1 MRGPKLEPQRTEE
14 HRPSSS
20 EQRLTGVP
28 DPSLG
33 PGAHSDALQ
42 MGCGGSKE
50 EDVKSMPAGQ
60 VVGKSQGAQITR
72 EEARERAAAAAE
84 ARAKASGRNGGG
96 TSSDGAAFEMLTA
109 EICAYQWR
117 L

>member
-1 MRGPKLEPQRTEE
+1 
-14 HRPSSS
+14 
-20 EQRLTGVP
+20 
-28 DPSLG
+28 
-33 PGAHSDALQ
+33 

-84 ARAKASGRNGGG
+84 ARAKASGRKGGG
-96 TSSDGAAFEMLTA
+96 KKTKQSGNVYGGSTGKPDLADARS
-109 EICAYQWR
+109 WD
-117 L
+117 